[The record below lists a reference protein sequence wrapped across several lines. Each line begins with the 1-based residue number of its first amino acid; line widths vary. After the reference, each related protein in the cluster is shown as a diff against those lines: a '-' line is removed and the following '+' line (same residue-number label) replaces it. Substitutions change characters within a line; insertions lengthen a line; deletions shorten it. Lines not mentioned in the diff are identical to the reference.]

1 MQARARSPAPNG
13 EGGQG
18 IGRSTM
24 RSARMHADAHVSSP
38 HDGAEHRPAAGR
50 WRELGLWWCAH
61 ALVAGAA
68 RVLFE
73 ASLPAVT
80 RNPRFSFADADVP
93 RALQVSSRV
102 KIRMDF

>member
-1 MQARARSPAPNG
+1 MARARSPAPNG

-18 IGRSTM
+18 IGRSTV